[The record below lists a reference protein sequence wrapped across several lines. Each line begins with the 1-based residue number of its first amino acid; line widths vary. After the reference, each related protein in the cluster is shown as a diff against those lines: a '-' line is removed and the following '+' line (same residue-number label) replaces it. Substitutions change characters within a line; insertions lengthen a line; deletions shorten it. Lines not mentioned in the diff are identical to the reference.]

1 MQGRTTRLLLGALV
15 VLLAGCGGEK
25 KPAAA
30 PANPW
35 TRGDVSFGVLAPL
48 HDARGKDLA
57 DGATLAAED
66 LNIRGGVLGKRVKLR
81 TLDDGCNAA
90 AGRASAERLASQ
102 PLGGVLGGIC
112 ASAAGAAARTLDLP
126 FLVTS
131 ANSPRIVSAKRTPTA
146 YLTNGTPY
154 QAALAAVHFLV
165 FQRSRTLATV
175 SASDKASKT
184 LAGQVLGL
192 ASPAPKAVSEQTLD
206 PASADYAQIART
218 ALAAKPDTVYFAGPA
233 EASGKLAAALHD
245 AGFDGDFVASA
256 DSESQAFIAAAGEA
270 AQGAFVIAPASP
282 QILPE
287 AKAWTQRFTKRFKRP
302 PGRDAMLAYDA
313 LRALAQ
319 AVTQT
324 GKVDPKLNSA
334 QLPKLVGAY
343 GGFLGGLQFAADHT
357 VLYDDNVALKVS
369 GGSFALANA
378 LRSGG

>member
-1 MQGRTTRLLLGALV
+1 LQGGTTRLLLGALV

-25 KPAAA
+25 KPAA

-35 TRGDVSFGVLAPL
+35 TRGDISFGVLAPL
-48 HDARGKDLA
+48 QDARGKDLV

-66 LNIRGGVLGKRVKLR
+66 LNIRGGVLGKRVRLR
-81 TLDDGCNAA
+81 SLDDGCDAA
-90 AGRASAERLASQ
+90 SSRASAEQLADQ

-112 ASAAGAAARTLDLP
+112 ASAASAAARALSLP

-165 FQRSRTLATV
+165 LQHARTLATV

-184 LAGQVLGL
+184 LADQVLGL

-218 ALAAKPDTVYFAGPA
+218 AVAAKPDTVYFAGPA
-233 EASGKLAAALHD
+233 EASGRLAAALHE

-256 DSESQAFIAAAGEA
+256 ESESPDFLAAAGEA
-270 AQGAFVIAPASP
+270 AEGAFVIAPASP
-282 QILPE
+282 QNLPE
-287 AKAWTQRFTKRFKRP
+287 AAAWTKRFTTRFKHP

-334 QLPKLVGAY
+334 QLPKLAESY

-357 VLYDDNVALKVS
+357 VLYDGNVALKVS
-369 GGSFALANA
+369 GGSFKLANA
-378 LRSGG
+378 LRSVG

>member
-25 KPAAA
+25 KPAA

-35 TRGDVSFGVLAPL
+35 TRGDISFGVLAPL
-48 HDARGKDLA
+48 QDARGKDLV

-66 LNIRGGVLGKRVKLR
+66 LNIRGGVLGKRVR
-81 TLDDGCNAA
+81 VRSLDDGCNAA
-90 AGRASAERLASQ
+90 SSRASAEQLANQ

-112 ASAAGAAARTLDLP
+112 ASAASAAARALSLP

-165 FQRSRTLATV
+165 LQQARTLATV

-218 ALAAKPDTVYFAGPA
+218 AVAAKPDTVYFAGPA
-233 EASGKLAAALHD
+233 EASGKLAAALHE

-256 DSESQAFIAAAGEA
+256 ESESPGFLAAAGEA
-270 AQGAFVIAPASP
+270 AEGAFVIAPASP
-282 QILPE
+282 QNLPE
-287 AKAWTQRFTKRFKRP
+287 AAAWTKRFTTRFKQP

-334 QLPKLVGAY
+334 QLPKLAESY

-357 VLYDDNVALKVS
+357 VLYDSNIALKVS
-369 GGSFALANA
+369 GGSFKLANA
-378 LRSGG
+378 LRSAG